1 MGERRN
7 NDCQQNGQ
15 TREQAIRPRPGP
27 EDQATPDRRR
37 AKGHMAHGLLPAG
50 RVPSLRVPWGE
61 QQPRQRNGSTCFICS
76 TVLAA
81 VTLVLAKRPG
91 PVPVVGGQSEYTR
104 ERFHALSECNACTVS
119 SAPRAHWPMARPD
132 KSRVGKVKQTRAQD
146 AALLCKGCRS
156 RFGAKS
162 ATGCSSRRPSGHYCQ
177 QALQAV
183 VNLPTGTCAHSSPA
197 LSECGAL
204 TWCTNQQTA
213 LPPNRA
219 SPRVPQLA
227 GTSID

>member
-1 MGERRN
+1 MRRPYSRARPDSVPKFSHALSLSHTLTLPISRASTCSVHWCAVRAPIAQSDFVPPEWGKPMGERRN

-91 PVPVVGGQSEYTR
+91 PVPVVGGQR
-104 ERFHALSECNACTVS
+104 VS
-119 SAPRAHWPMARPD
+119 TLVSAFMPCP
-132 KSRVGKVKQTRAQD
+132 
-146 AALLCKGCRS
+146 
-156 RFGAKS
+156 S
-162 ATGCSSRRPSGHYCQ
+162 AT
-177 QALQAV
+177 
-183 VNLPTGTCAHSSPA
+183 PA
-197 LSECGAL
+197 
-204 TWCTNQQTA
+204 
-213 LPPNRA
+213 P
-219 SPRVPQLA
+219 
-227 GTSID
+227 